1 MSQLSRAG
9 SLYANAITTS
19 SFGLLQSS
27 SSSSNMIDYRMGCLL
42 ATIVGAIGTF
52 GIRQKFVT
60 SIHSLLTVIFLA
72 SVGAVLSSGSSI
84 ANWSNCLTIR
94 NDFPLSG
101 IGQELQTML
110 QLLVYGEIIPTV
122 CSMLQ
127 YNVRSIRIVI
137 LLGSFIPLVLLG
149 GWAAFAVALL
159 PNNLL
164 SVTSSSTDPVNLL
177 LSQGGSIS
185 RWLSTL
191 AISAIGTTIIGCN
204 LA

>member
-101 IGQELQTML
+101 IGQALPTML
-110 QLLVYGEIIPTV
+110 QLLV
-122 CSMLQ
+122 
-127 YNVRSIRIVI
+127 
-137 LLGSFIPLVLLG
+137 
-149 GWAAFAVALL
+149 
-159 PNNLL
+159 
-164 SVTSSSTDPVNLL
+164 
-177 LSQGGSIS
+177 
-185 RWLSTL
+185 
-191 AISAIGTTIIGCN
+191 
-204 LA
+204 